1 MVNRRSL
8 LGSTLAAG
16 AAGAGLLSSLNQSAH
31 AQQGKTI
38 TVGFADVRFCC
49 VRWY

>member
-1 MVNRRSL
+1 MVNIRSV

-31 AQQGKTI
+31 AADSKTI
-38 TVGFADVRFCC
+38 TV
-49 VRWY
+49 